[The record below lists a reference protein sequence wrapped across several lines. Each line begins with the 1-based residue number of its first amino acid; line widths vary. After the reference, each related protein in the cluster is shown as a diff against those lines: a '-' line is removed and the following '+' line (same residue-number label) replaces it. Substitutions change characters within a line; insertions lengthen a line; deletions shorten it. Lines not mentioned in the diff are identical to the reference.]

1 MFVKDKLKENA
12 VIFLKGLFMGS
23 ADAVPGVSG
32 GTIALI
38 TGIYERLVNAVASI
52 PQETLN
58 FFKGFYRKDRKMMI
72 DSVKNTDPVFLMAL
86 GTGVFAALIAVLS
99 FMASALEN
107 FPVETYG
114 FFTGLIALSAVIL
127 AREIKIDNKEKIFT
141 ALIGFLFAFTLSGY
155 ATTSLGHYPL
165 ILVLSGLFA
174 VSAMFLPG
182 VSGSLILVMLGQ
194 YAFISERLSEFISSV
209 FNFIST
215 GQLDNML
222 QEAVPILFF
231 LTGAFTGLFT
241 TVTLVKKAFENY
253 RELTMIFL
261 VSMIVGAL
269 RAPISE
275 VNQYLS
281 AVEAFWINIWPQF
294 VFFALLGAGII
305 LLIDLKTDSI

>member
-1 MFVKDKLKENA
+1 MNRKLREH
-12 VIFLKGLFMGS
+12 VIIFLKGLFMGS

-58 FFKGFYRKDRKMMI
+58 FFRGLYSKDKELMI
-72 DSVKNTDPVFLMAL
+72 NSVKNTDPVFLTVL
-86 GTGVFAALIAVLS
+86 GTGVITALISVLS
-99 FMASALEN
+99 LMASALEN

-127 AREIKIDNKEKIFT
+127 AREIKIDSKKKILT
-141 ALIGFLFAFTLSGY
+141 AITGFLFAFTLSGY
-155 ATTSLGHYPL
+155 ATTSIGHSPF
-165 ILVLSGLFA
+165 ILAFSGLFA

-182 VSGSLILVMLGQ
+182 ISGSLVLVMLGQ
-194 YAFISERLSEFISSV
+194 YAFISERLSEFISSLAS
-209 FNFIST
+209 FIST
-215 GQLDNML
+215 GQVNQLFQD
-222 QEAVPILFF
+222 AVPILFF

-261 VSMIVGAL
+261 VSMIAGAL
-269 RAPISE
+269 RAPVSE
-275 VNQYLS
+275 VNQHLS
-281 AVEAFWINIWPQF
+281 SVEASWITVIPE
-294 VFFALLGAGII
+294 FALFAFVGALII
-305 LLIDLKTDSI
+305 FIIDLKTDSI